1 MAIRE
6 DKIGQTL
13 FLTLG
18 DMIPK
23 DHVCNLVVRTINDVN
38 VGDIEEKYIGTA
50 GNPAYSRKMLLRLE
64 VMAAIDGVYS
74 SRGVAKLAR
83 ENVIYMYLT
92 GNEKP
97 DFRTICLFRKDNKDL
112 IERTFKKVDGLAHKL
127 GILDLGHL
135 STDGTKIK
143 ANASNNN
150 VLSKEDID
158 WIKEI
163 IEKGIRI
170 DEEEDKLYGNRR
182 GDELPPG
189 LDTPEKLKK
198 KVGEIEK
205 AMAEEDADS
214 ENETKAKLE
223 KAEKEIEKKIEEI
236 EQSKGKKLK
245 RVAKKVIKGHAL
257 GDKKQKNK
265 IMEKVEKAED
275 EIEKSGQDAVS
286 LTDPEARF
294 MKNKKKRNEL
304 SYNPQITVDHD
315 SGVIVA
321 NDVTQ
326 DCIDYDQL
334 QPQIEKTEENVGKLL
349 EGTKVSGDNG
359 YSKGSNLQYLEKK
372 KLDGYIPDQKLASEM
387 KGKKKDRPYA
397 KDKFEYDEE
406 NDQFICPQGE
416 TLTKKGEYEYN
427 GKPQHAY
434 YGANCGKC
442 PAISECA
449 GKKKMRTITSDNY
462 EAERRRM
469 AAKMQSE
476 EGKKEYKKR
485 GEAVEWP
492 FGNIKQNLG
501 MREFLTRGIDGVKTE
516 FNLVCIAHNL
526 TVMWNKLERNVDV
539 LGEIGSSVANSAVKS
554 GSFLRSR
561 LIVNAVRLLRLYC

>member
-1 MAIRE
+1 
-6 DKIGQTL
+6 
-13 FLTLG
+13 
-18 DMIPK
+18 
-23 DHVCNLVVRTINDVN
+23 
-38 VGDIEEKYIGTA
+38 
-50 GNPAYSRKMLLRLE
+50 
-64 VMAAIDGVYS
+64 
-74 SRGVAKLAR
+74 
-83 ENVIYMYLT
+83 
-92 GNEKP
+92 
-97 DFRTICLFRKDNKDL
+97 
-112 IERTFKKVDGLAHKL
+112 
-127 GILDLGHL
+127 
-135 STDGTKIK
+135 
-143 ANASNNN
+143 
-150 VLSKEDID
+150 
-158 WIKEI
+158 
-163 IEKGIRI
+163 
-170 DEEEDKLYGNRR
+170 
-182 GDELPPG
+182 
-189 LDTPEKLKK
+189 
-198 KVGEIEK
+198 
-205 AMAEEDADS
+205 
-214 ENETKAKLE
+214 
-223 KAEKEIEKKIEEI
+223 
-236 EQSKGKKLK
+236 
-245 RVAKKVIKGHAL
+245 
-257 GDKKQKNK
+257 
-265 IMEKVEKAED
+265 
-275 EIEKSGQDAVS
+275 
-286 LTDPEARF
+286 
-294 MKNKKKRNEL
+294 
-304 SYNPQITVDHD
+304 VDHD